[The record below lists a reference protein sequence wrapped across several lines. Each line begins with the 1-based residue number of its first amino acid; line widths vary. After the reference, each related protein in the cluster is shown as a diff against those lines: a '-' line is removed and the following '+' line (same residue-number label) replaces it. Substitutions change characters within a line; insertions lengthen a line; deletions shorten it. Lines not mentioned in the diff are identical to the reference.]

1 MEGKPTKKIS
11 FLTIHQ
17 VNAYRVWC
25 LILIAILSSLMLASL
40 YIVFM
45 KGWYNFTFLLTGA
58 LVVNRLYSIYKKIKA
73 VEFDEEYL
81 YITEKGFDIVV
92 PLENIKTVEIK
103 SLNGIYKISFFDMIQ
118 SGKSLFFKPSLLYPL
133 DFSKQDKKVNL
144 LRSLSWTARQ
154 RRNPISPNRLQS

>member
-11 FLTIHQ
+11 FLTIKQ
-17 VNAYRVWC
+17 VRAYRVWC
-25 LILIAILSSLMLASL
+25 LILITVLSLLMLISL
-40 YIVFM
+40 YLVFM
-45 KGWYNFTFLLTGA
+45 RRSYTIGFLFAA
-58 LVVNRLYSIYKKIKA
+58 LVVYRLYSIYKKIKA
-73 VEFDEEYL
+73 VEFDEGYL
-81 YITEKGFDIVV
+81 YVTEKGYDIVV

-133 DFSKQDKKVNL
+133 DFSKQNKKVNL

-154 RRNPISPNRLQS
+154 RRNPMSPNRLQS